1 MSSVLDL
8 HSEVETVSRDRS
20 VTPAR
25 RRPGSVGVKAGL
37 AAGAVHGVVL
47 LALSVL
53 YRGRVER
60 ALAESRVVENGPLST
75 ELFQSLSFVV
85 GPFVSVS
92 LLAVAGSVCG
102 VALGRLDR
110 QTAPR
115 VVAGSLVV
123 GLVFGFQLNVPGG
136 RAVSVGASL
145 LAWAVFAAAFVRLYE
160 FPDDPERP
168 TTDTA
173 DRTMGAVLAVAGLVG
188 VCCLLAVQA
197 RQGAFPSDLGGV
209 AAAVG
214 RSLLVNGT
222 LVGASVLVGLRL
234 GDVVGLGA
242 PRLRAWLTG
251 DDPPVSDGW
260 LVPAVAVGLG
270 VAVVLA
276 ALDLAVF
283 APFTRAALRDASAA
297 AVGGGRTSPLAGL
310 LVSVYGGVTE
320 ELLLR
325 YGLLTG
331 VVWLLGRFVDASES
345 AVVWTAIALT
355 SVAFGVS
362 HLPATAAVF
371 ELTPVVVAR
380 AVVLNG
386 VAGVAFG
393 WLYWRH
399 GLVAAVV
406 AHLGTDLVVKLL
418 VPVVL

>member
-1 MSSVLDL
+1 M
-8 HSEVETVSRDRS
+8 
-20 VTPAR
+20 
-25 RRPGSVGVKAGL
+25 KAGL

-60 ALAESRVVENGPLST
+60 ALAESRVVENSSLST

-110 QTAPR
+110 QTTPR
-115 VVAGSLVV
+115 VVVGSLVV
-123 GLVFGFQLNVPGG
+123 GLGFGFQLNVPGG

-160 FPDDPERP
+160 FPDDTERP

-173 DRTMGAVLAVAGLVG
+173 DRTVGAVLAVAGLVG

-214 RSLLVNGT
+214 RSLLVNGV
-222 LVGASVLVGLRL
+222 LVSASVLVGLRL

-242 PRLRAWLTG
+242 PRLRAWLTD

-270 VAVVLA
+270 VAVVLV
-276 ALDLAVF
+276 ALDIAVF
-283 APFTRAALRDASAA
+283 APFIGAALRDAS

-331 VVWLLGRFVDASES
+331 VVWLLGRVVDTSES
-345 AVVWTAIALT
+345 AVVWTGIVLT

-371 ELTPVVVAR
+371 ELTPVIVAR

-406 AHLGTDLVVKLL
+406 AHLGTDLVV
-418 VPVVL
+418 PVVL

>member
-60 ALAESRVVENGPLST
+60 ALAESRVVENSSLST

-110 QTAPR
+110 QTTPR

-123 GLVFGFQLNVPGG
+123 GLGFGFQLNVPGG

-160 FPDDPERP
+160 FPDDPERL

-173 DRTMGAVLAVAGLVG
+173 DRTVGAVLAVAGLVG

-214 RSLLVNGT
+214 RSLLVNGV

-234 GDVVGLGA
+234 GDAVGLGA
-242 PRLRAWLTG
+242 PRLRAWLTD

-270 VAVVLA
+270 VAVVLVV
-276 ALDLAVF
+276 LDLAVF
-283 APFTRAALRDASAA
+283 APFIGAALRDAS

-331 VVWLLGRFVDASES
+331 VVWLLRRFVDASES
-345 AVVWTAIALT
+345 AVVWTGIALT

-371 ELTPVVVAR
+371 ELTPVIVAR

-406 AHLGTDLVVKLL
+406 AHLGTDLVV
-418 VPVVL
+418 PVVL